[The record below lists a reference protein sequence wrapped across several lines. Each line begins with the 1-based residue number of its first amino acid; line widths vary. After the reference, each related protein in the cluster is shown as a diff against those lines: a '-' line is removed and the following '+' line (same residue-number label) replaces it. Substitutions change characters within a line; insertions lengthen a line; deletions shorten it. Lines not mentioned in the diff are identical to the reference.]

1 MTNQSDKE
9 TQLAKLLSLDG
20 EAKRARAHYELLNG
34 RWLPTARK
42 LKPWLTLLHRRAS
55 RAYVG
60 GAEGEGSHEMGEA
73 ALTQE
78 VDKLREQNA
87 LLREEL
93 NELSRELSAAR
104 AQRDEAQNLG
114 RTSLKLATR
123 GFRTNM
129 KLASTEQGHDM
140 TTQGAASTTTSTACV
155 LL

>member
-20 EAKRARAHYELLNG
+20 GAKRARALYEQLNG

-55 RAYVG
+55 RAYDG
-60 GAEGEGSHEMGEA
+60 GAEREGSHEMGEA

-78 VDKLREQNA
+78 VSKLREQNA

-93 NELSRELSAAR
+93 NELSRELSTTR

-114 RTSLKLATR
+114 RTSLKLAMR

-129 KLASTEQGHDM
+129 KLALTEQDEM
-140 TTQGAASTTTSTACV
+140 TRPAPTSTACV

>member
-1 MTNQSDKE
+1 VTNQSDKE

-20 EAKRARAHYELLNG
+20 EAKRARAHYEQLNG

-55 RAYVG
+55 RVYDG

-78 VDKLREQNA
+78 VSKLREQNA

-93 NELSRELSAAR
+93 NELSRELSTTR

-129 KLASTEQGHDM
+129 KLALSEQDGVA
-140 TTQGAASTTTSTACV
+140 QGAAPAPTSTACV